1 MKKTSVENLSAE
13 LGISRARGLEAVI
26 KAQLIRA
33 VVAAA
38 KDQEMTHELISKRSG
53 VPRSAVT
60 GILSGSLQK
69 VTLDRVLKLVE
80 AVNLTAEVKTR
91 RSKAA

>member
-1 MKKTSVENLSAE
+1 MKRTSAELAKE
-13 LGISRARGLEAVI
+13 LGISRARGIEAVI

-33 VVAAA
+33 VIDAAD
-38 KDQEMTHELISKRSG
+38 DQNITHEQISKRSG
-53 VPRSAVT
+53 VPWSAVT

-80 AVNLTAEVKTR
+80 AVNLTAEVRTKR
-91 RSKAA
+91 AA

>member
-1 MKKTSVENLSAE
+1 VKRTSAEKLAKE
-13 LGISRARGLEAVI
+13 LGIARARGIEAVI

-33 VVAAA
+33 IVDAAE
-38 KDQEMTHELISKRSG
+38 KQGITHEQISKRSG

-80 AVNLTAEVKTR
+80 AVNLTAEVRTR
-91 RSKAA
+91 RAA

>member
-1 MKKTSVENLSAE
+1 MRKTSAEKLAKE
-13 LGISRARGLEAVI
+13 LGISPSRGIEAVI

-33 VVAAA
+33 VIAAA
-38 KDQEMTHELISKRSG
+38 EDQEMTHELISKRSG

-91 RSKAA
+91 RATAA

>member
-1 MKKTSVENLSAE
+1 MKRTSAEKLAKE
-13 LGISRARGLEAVI
+13 LGISRARGIEAVI

-33 VVAAA
+33 VIDAAQ
-38 KDQEMTHELISKRSG
+38 DQRFTHDQISKRSG

-80 AVNLTAEVKTR
+80 AVNLTAEVRTKR
-91 RSKAA
+91 AA

>member
-1 MKKTSVENLSAE
+1 MKRTSAEKLAKE
-13 LGISRARGLEAVI
+13 LGISRARGIQAVI

-33 VVAAA
+33 VIDAAE
-38 KDQEMTHELISKRSG
+38 KQGITHDQISKRSG

-80 AVNLTAEVKTR
+80 AVNLTAEVRTR
-91 RSKAA
+91 RAA

>member
-1 MKKTSVENLSAE
+1 MKKTSAEKLAKE
-13 LGISRARGLEAVI
+13 LGISRARGIEAVI

-33 VVAAA
+33 VIDAA
-38 KDQEMTHELISKRSG
+38 DRQRITHTQISKKSG

-80 AVNLTAEVKTR
+80 AVNLTAEVRTR
-91 RSKAA
+91 KAA

>member
-1 MKKTSVENLSAE
+1 MKKTSAEKFAKE

-26 KAQLIRA
+26 KAQLIYA
-33 VVAAA
+33 ILDAA
-38 KDQEMTHELISKRSG
+38 KKQGITHDEIAKRSG

-69 VTLDRVLKLVE
+69 VTLDRLLKLVE
-80 AVNLTAEVKTR
+80 AVNLVAEIKTKR
-91 RSKAA
+91 AA

>member
-1 MKKTSVENLSAE
+1 MRKTSAE
-13 LGISRARGLEAVI
+13 RLASELKISRARGIEAVI

-33 VVAAA
+33 VIDASNEQGITH
-38 KDQEMTHELISKRSG
+38 DQIARRSG

-80 AVNLTAEVKTR
+80 AVNLTAEIRTR
-91 RSKAA
+91 RAA

>member
-1 MKKTSVENLSAE
+1 MKRTTAE
-13 LGISRARGLEAVI
+13 KLAKELRISRARGIEAVI

-33 VVAAA
+33 VTDAAHEQGITH
-38 KDQEMTHELISKRSG
+38 DQIAKRSG

-80 AVNLTAEVKTR
+80 AVNLTAEVRTKR
-91 RSKAA
+91 AA

>member
-1 MKKTSVENLSAE
+1 MKRTTAEKLAKE
-13 LGISRARGLEAVI
+13 LGISRARGIEAVI

-33 VVAAA
+33 VIDAAR
-38 KDQEMTHELISKRSG
+38 KQGITHDQIARRSG
-53 VPRSAVT
+53 VARSAVT

-91 RSKAA
+91 RAA